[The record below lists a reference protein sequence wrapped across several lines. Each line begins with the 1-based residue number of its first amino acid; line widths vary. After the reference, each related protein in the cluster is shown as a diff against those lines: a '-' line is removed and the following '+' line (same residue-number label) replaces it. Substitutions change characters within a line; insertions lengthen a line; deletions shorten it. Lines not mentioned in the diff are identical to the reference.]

1 MREHQRD
8 SHDSLWNL
16 SGPQAL
22 ALSFVPLCVIFPVLG
37 FTRFVD
43 GDEGYYLLAARLV
56 GENQTLYRDFL
67 YTQMPLLPYVYS
79 LWFKLFSVSWL
90 AARGLSIA
98 LAIAVGLL
106 LFYSLLSAR
115 HSPHFALLG
124 VILYSSSSLAFGWLT
139 VAKTYALS
147 SVFLLSA
154 YVVLRHAPGLSRR
167 YCWLLSGFLFGCAVN
182 TRLFVAVVLPA
193 FLVSL
198 YESTDNGSTS
208 RFASSCAWYTGGLA
222 GALLPDLYFLFN
234 SPSAFLFGNLGYH
247 TIRSDMSLREALSQ
261 KLEVALSL
269 TGINTADGVVS
280 VQCQI
285 LLLFNVLYFM
295 LKWRRERLDTAFYIA
310 ASLCFISFVP
320 NPTFVQYFSMPLPF
334 LIISAVLWLHD
345 GSSGPRIQSLREV
358 VRSGWIVS
366 WVLVG
371 TYVIVAPIDIYR
383 YSVSG
388 RDVQGVQDRADR
400 PNWSISTIK
409 AISRKLDEF
418 GREGLF
424 VVSWWPG
431 YFVEGSAKVLPGLEN
446 PFGMMIAGQ
455 LDVDRRE
462 KYRVLTHAEL
472 LRRLEQ
478 RGHPVVLGHWVPTK
492 DATRMD
498 LRGMGYEVQSRV
510 AGTEIHVKS
519 ERRTEDLP

>member
-1 MREHQRD
+1 MRAHQRD
-8 SHDSLWNL
+8 SLDSLWNL
-16 SGPQAL
+16 SGLQAL
-22 ALSFVPLCVIFPVLG
+22 TLSFVLLGITFPLLG
-37 FTRFVD
+37 FTRFID

-56 GENQTLYRDFL
+56 GETRTLYSDFL
-67 YTQMPLLPYVYS
+67 YTQMPLLPYVYA

-106 LFYSLLSAR
+106 LFYSLLNAR
-115 HSPHFALLG
+115 HSPPFALLG

-147 SVFLLSA
+147 TAFLLSA
-154 YVVLRHAPGLSRR
+154 YLVLRHLPGLSTP
-167 YCWLLSGFLFGCAVN
+167 YSWLLSGLLFGCAVN
-182 TRLFVAVVLPA
+182 TSLFVAVVLPA

-198 YESTDNGSTS
+198 FESRDTGSSS

-222 GALLPDLYFLFN
+222 GALLPDFYFVLN

-261 KLEVALSL
+261 KVEVALSL

-285 LLLFNVLYFM
+285 LLLFNALYFM

-310 ASLCFISFVP
+310 ASLCVISLAP
-320 NPTFVQYFSMPLPF
+320 TPTFVQYFAVPLPF

-345 GSSGPRIQSLREV
+345 GSRGARCRSLREM
-358 VRSGWIVS
+358 VRSGRIVS

-371 TYVIVAPIDIYR
+371 AYVIVAPIDIYR

-400 PNWSISTIK
+400 PNWSIATVR
-409 AISRKLDEF
+409 AISRELEEF
-418 GREGLF
+418 GRAGLF

-431 YFVEGSAKVLPGLEN
+431 YFVEAPAKILPGLEN

-455 LDVDRRE
+455 LDVERRR

-472 LRRLEQ
+472 VRRLEQ
-478 RGHPVVLGHWVPTK
+478 RGHPVVLGHWVPIK
-492 DATRMD
+492 AAARMD
-498 LRGMGYEVQSRV
+498 LRRMGYEVQARV
-510 AGTEIHVKS
+510 VGTEIHVKS
-519 ERRTEDLP
+519 ERPTEGLP